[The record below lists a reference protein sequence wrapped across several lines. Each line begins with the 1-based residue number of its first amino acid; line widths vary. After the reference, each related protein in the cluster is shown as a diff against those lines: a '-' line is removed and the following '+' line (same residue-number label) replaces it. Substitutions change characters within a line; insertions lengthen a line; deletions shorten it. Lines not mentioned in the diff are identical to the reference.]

1 MGCLR
6 NGMGGRSEEVS
17 GVGDGVELESKW
29 NSDMMNGIER
39 DEGL

>member
-6 NGMGGRSEEVS
+6 NGMGERSER
-17 GVGDGVELESKW
+17 GRDGVDLEMNW

-39 DEGL
+39 NEG